1 MTRLML
7 FLLIGAVLLL
17 GCVAWQHDAADEAT
31 AARAAQQAEN
41 GYRVTRAKI
50 AARRTY
56 VEKTTERHVRT
67 IAASDTAVAAFHAAA
82 EALLAVHRP
91 DTLATGAIETLVTV
105 GAFGDA
111 RALVATA
118 DTAIRALE
126 AERAAANAR
135 IIALVQLTVAQDSAL
150 VAADTA
156 LARLHHLA
164 DARQCRVLGLPCPP
178 RRVTAAAGFVLGL
191 ALAWRLR

>member
-7 FLLIGAVLLL
+7 FLLVGAVVLV

-56 VEKTTERHVRT
+56 VERTSERHVRT
-67 IAASDTAVAAFHAAA
+67 IAASDTAVAAFHLDAAA
-82 EALLAVHRP
+82 FIAPAPAAAASDTLEALMPVR
-91 DTLATGAIETLVTV
+91 EV
-105 GAFGDA
+105 

-126 AERAAANAR
+126 VERAAANAR
-135 IIALVQLTVAQDSAL
+135 IMALVQLTIAQDTAL
-150 VAADTA
+150 AAADTA
-156 LARLHHLA
+156 LARLHRLA
-164 DARQCRVLGLPCPP
+164 DARECRVLSLPCPP
-178 RRVTAAAGFVLGL
+178 RRVTATAGFVVGL
-191 ALAWRLR
+191 VLAWHLR

>member
-1 MTRLML
+1 ML
-7 FLLIGAVLLL
+7 FLLVGAVVLV

-56 VEKTTERHVRT
+56 VERTSERHVRT
-67 IAASDTAVAAFHAAA
+67 IAASDTAVAAFHLAAA
-82 EALLAVHRP
+82 AVIAPAPAAAASDTLEALMPMREV
-91 DTLATGAIETLVTV
+91 
-105 GAFGDA
+105 

-126 AERAAANAR
+126 VERAAANAR
-135 IIALVQLTVAQDSAL
+135 IMALVQLTIAQDTAL
-150 VAADTA
+150 AAADTA
-156 LARLHHLA
+156 LARLHRLA
-164 DARQCRVLGLPCPP
+164 DARECRVLGFPCPP
-178 RRVTAAAGFVLGL
+178 RRVTATAGFVVGL
-191 ALAWRLR
+191 VLAWHLR